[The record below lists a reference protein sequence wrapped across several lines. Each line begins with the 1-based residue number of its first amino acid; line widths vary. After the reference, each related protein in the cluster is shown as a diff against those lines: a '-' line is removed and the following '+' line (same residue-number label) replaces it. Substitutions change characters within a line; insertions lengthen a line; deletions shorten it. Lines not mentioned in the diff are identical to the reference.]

1 MCDHIWDNRL
11 VSENNILYYCFVTF
25 YVDQRCCH
33 PNMKP
38 IQYFISEQD
47 AHLFLASSC
56 SNDYFH
62 AYAIIY
68 FLAIRLVFQ
77 NVVTYSYRIF
87 VLSKFL
93 LLLHLRLTEA
103 LHKLTACLIN
113 LCSNRRFIQSKFC
126 LATGYC
132 PDDFLHVLLA
142 CEQFYQ

>member
-1 MCDHIWDNRL
+1 MAA
-11 VSENNILYYCFVTF
+11 ENETLNSFLLLFVTI
-25 YVDQRCCH
+25 YVERRCCH

-38 IQYFISEQD
+38 IRYFIFEQD

-62 AYAIIY
+62 TYAIIY
-68 FLAIRLVFQ
+68 FLANRLVFQ
-77 NVVTYSYRIF
+77 NMVTYYRIF

-93 LLLHLRLTEA
+93 LLIHLRLTEF

-113 LCSNRRFIQSKFC
+113 FWPNRRFII
-126 LATGYC
+126 TGYC